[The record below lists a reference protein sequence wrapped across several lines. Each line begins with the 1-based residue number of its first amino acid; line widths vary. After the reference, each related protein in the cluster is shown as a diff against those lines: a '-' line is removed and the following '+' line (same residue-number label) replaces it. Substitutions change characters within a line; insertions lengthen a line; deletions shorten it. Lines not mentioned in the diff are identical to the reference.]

1 MSENSASKLFLP
13 SGLSLDGRKVLVT
26 GAASGIGRATASCL
40 AQLGAD
46 LVLTD
51 RGSLDAVESEVRS
64 FGKAPTLINGD
75 LGDESFLG
83 TLVEAGPYYSFANVA
98 GVFQGAPGMAG
109 VDAFDFVMHVN
120 VRAPLVLAVALIDQ
134 MAENGGGFIC
144 LVGSAAGRNGG
155 ASSGGSADYAVYAA
169 SKGGVHTM
177 VRWLSRR
184 AVGKNVLV
192 NGVAPGVVRT
202 PLVETVASANV
213 SFDKS
218 LFPLGRMGEPSELGW
233 PIALLCSPA
242 ASYMSGAVVDVN
254 GGTFV
259 G

>member
-1 MSENSASKLFLP
+1 MASMHKPSE
-13 SGLSLDGRKVLVT
+13 
-26 GAASGIGRATASCL
+26 
-40 AQLGAD
+40 
-46 LVLTD
+46 
-51 RGSLDAVESEVRS
+51 
-64 FGKAPTLINGD
+64 
-75 LGDESFLG
+75 
-83 TLVEAGPYYSFANVA
+83 
-98 GVFQGAPGMAG
+98 
-109 VDAFDFVMHVN
+109 AFDFVMHVN
-120 VRAPLVLAVALIDQ
+120 VRAPLVLAMALIDQ
-134 MAENGGGFIC
+134 MGAQGGGFVV

-155 ASSGGSADYAVYAA
+155 ASSGGAAEYATYAA

-202 PLVETVASANV
+202 PLVESVSKNV
-213 SFDKS
+213 SFDNS

-233 PIALLCSPA
+233 PIPLLCSPA
-242 ASYMSGAVVDVN
+242 ASYMSGAFVDVD